1 MWSFLEFVNFSHKM
15 DMQNSKIPQ
24 GQLAIFVTMRPF
36 LKKIASRARDL
47 NADPADEH
55 RLH

>member
-1 MWSFLEFVNFSHKM
+1 M